1 VLATVVEL
9 GQTNRNNP
17 ANSAARASVVPRW
30 DDIGIVEAAGTH
42 VDFVREIRTREG
54 ELGATARND
63 RMPFSLELD
72 RTGCPLT
79 KWKSV
84 SRTLNHVTNAAP
96 VVPRQTE
103 QWLFVSLN
111 GVPIVH
117 NRS

>member
-1 VLATVVEL
+1 
-9 GQTNRNNP
+9 
-17 ANSAARASVVPRW
+17 
-30 DDIGIVEAAGTH
+30 
-42 VDFVREIRTREG
+42 
-54 ELGATARND
+54 
-63 RMPFSLELD
+63 MPFSLELD